1 VELSPDA
8 KRAFK
13 TQSYAP
19 APRIEGVEIMELA
32 RHQDDGGALTEL
44 ARLNEGRTESPAGFT
59 LRQVNYSEIEP
70 GVIKAFHLHVRQ
82 TDVWYV
88 PPSDRMLLVLLDVRK
103 GSPTEGTRM
112 RLMLGNGS
120 SRLVRIPP
128 GVAHGVRNLGTEV
141 GRIMYFVDVQFTAE
155 PAESDEGRLPWD
167 YLGADV
173 WEVTRG

>member
-1 VELSPDA
+1 
-8 KRAFK
+8 
-13 TQSYAP
+13 
-19 APRIEGVEIMELA
+19 
-32 RHQDDGGALTEL
+32 
-44 ARLNEGRTESPAGFT
+44 
-59 LRQVNYSEIEP
+59 
-70 GVIKAFHLHVRQ
+70 VIKAFHLHVRQ